1 MVMELGPVS
10 VINGVNARF
19 VECGRDVVV
28 VFCSCD
34 FYGNQRGLVSS
45 NCLCRYGTIISCYY
59 NKTRERNGADGLVTL
74 LDRPWTSSRM

>member
-1 MVMELGPVS
+1 MLLLSFALAIFTEISG
-10 VINGVNARF
+10 
-19 VECGRDVVV
+19 
-28 VFCSCD
+28 
-34 FYGNQRGLVSS
+34 GLVSS